1 MNVAWFSLMWR
12 EHVSTKTKGAKDC
25 KEFLLTKPTKRNDL
39 KHVTA
44 VSTFTSSCIV
54 SHINPT

>member
-1 MNVAWFSLMWR
+1 M
-12 EHVSTKTKGAKDC
+12 STKTKGAEDC

-44 VSTFTSSCIV
+44 ASTFTSSCTIYI
-54 SHINPT
+54 SHQSNLMLITK

>member
-1 MNVAWFSLMWR
+1 MSVAWFSLMWR
-12 EHVSTKTKGAKDC
+12 AHVSIKTKGAEDC
-25 KEFLLTKPTKRNDL
+25 KEFLLTKPTKRNDV

-44 VSTFTSSCIV
+44 VSTFTSSCTI

>member
-12 EHVSTKTKGAKDC
+12 AHVSTKTKGAEDC
-25 KEFLLTKPTKRNDL
+25 KEFLLTKPTKRDDV

-44 VSTFTSSCIV
+44 VSTFTSSCTI